1 MADDYITNMYERY
14 EQYVAEY
21 GNRHGFEDGYSFS
34 SANNRVKRNIQ
45 RQKTEIEALNNKVK
59 ELDEKELENIA
70 GGMISFEPLYELLH
84 KNNITKNQLLK
95 DDVLT
100 PAHLTRL
107 TTHHNF
113 LEDFCKKHNI
123 DLEELLEYIKNKT
136 NEQ

>member
-1 MADDYITNMYERY
+1 MA
-14 EQYVAEY
+14 
-21 GNRHGFEDGYSFS
+21 
-34 SANNRVKRNIQ
+34 
-45 RQKTEIEALNNKVK
+45 KTQEELNTIKSEIEALNNKIK
-59 ELDEKELENIA
+59 ELNEEELENIA
-70 GGMISFEPLYELLH
+70 GGMISFEPLNELLH
-84 KNNITKNQLLK
+84 KNNITKYQLLK